1 MQEHSSPTVDQRTGA
16 WAAILYAVLLTLF
29 NAAFIGMLFAVPDLE
44 WRGADHFVQAFSLIQ
59 FGPQSIGLLLLPV
72 QMVLVVSIYRHL
84 PQNHRL
90 WGLVGLVF
98 QAGFVLLTLGLY
110 FIQLGV
116 VLPAVLRGDPA
127 YLDLLAFAN
136 PRSPA
141 WALNNFGW
149 GFLLG
154 LGLVFLGFAFP
165 RGTKLERWI
174 FWLLLMNGLS
184 SFFLVVGYVLDDF
197 NLQIPTVL
205 SWLVGLPGVSILLA
219 FWFKKQ
225 RC

>member
-1 MQEHSSPTVDQRTGA
+1 MNVNKPPTVEQRSGA

-29 NAAFIGMLFAVPDLE
+29 NVAFIGMLLAVPDLE
-44 WRGADHFVQAFSLIQ
+44 WRGADHFIQNFSLVQ

-72 QMVLVVSIYRHL
+72 QMVLVVSIYRRL
-84 PQNHRL
+84 PQEHRL
-90 WGLVGLVF
+90 WGLVGMVF
-98 QAGFVLLTLGLY
+98 HAGFVILTLGLY

-116 VLPAVLRGDPA
+116 VLPAALRGDPA
-127 YLDLLAFAN
+127 YLDLLAFAS

-154 LGLVFLGFAFP
+154 LGLVFLAFAFP

-174 FWLLLMNGLS
+174 FGLLLFNGVS

-205 SWLVGLPGVSILLA
+205 SWLVGLPAVSILLA
-219 FWFKKQ
+219 IWFKRGQ
-225 RC
+225 A